1 MIDAYACDEMAGS
14 ATIQWIVFMLMLRFV
29 TLRPFCL

>member
-14 ATIQWIVFMLMLRFV
+14 AAMDSVYVNVKASDLKTFI
-29 TLRPFCL
+29 